1 MSTDLEFWI
10 NLGQKAKHESILG
23 NCIDDTRK
31 RNHGSQQTKSQVY
44 NYNFDIC
51 AAHFAMDIYGE
62 YSILYLAARPNRE
75 PILIVFAAMS
85 QPICSNA
92 YTSGILGS

>member
-51 AAHFAMDIYGE
+51 AAHFAMDICGE
-62 YSILYLAARPNRE
+62 
-75 PILIVFAAMS
+75 
-85 QPICSNA
+85 
-92 YTSGILGS
+92 